1 MAITCASIHVLC
13 EESVSI
19 DSDSFASW
27 SPGWYTLIPR
37 EENRALLTDP
47 EASSKK
53 AKALSKTLHKTVLW
67 FFMFDE
73 DVLCFALYSDGKTA
87 AAFNALSSDKN
98 LSKIPALVGLE
109 ESYRKRLSKI
119 LTCADIEL
127 QIQLLEEF
135 FGVKLLLYPEMLA
148 EDPDCAVQIKNTVLF
163 KRFEAE
169 NKVPSGKSSPLQV
182 MLLFEQ
188 DGVLY
193 DSDWSHKYHQQEGC
207 LWVFQKHYWLY
218 ACEKAT
224 GAEEKPVCF
233 RNGQLEFISDEE
245 MLKHGTDQRYNV
257 TRSENPLFQHV
268 DFYDK
273 LLFSEDAPQPYTGKT
288 IRLPR
293 GFYGL
298 GFDEKKRFL
307 VYNEKSSFA
316 WIDENGKLMAKQ
328 HVRGDIIDHD
338 GDYLLTWEEKWD
350 TVEINGISI
359 LKRWY
364 GIIRGYRLFY
374 K

>member
-1 MAITCASIHVLC
+1 
-13 EESVSI
+13 
-19 DSDSFASW
+19 
-27 SPGWYTLIPR
+27 
-37 EENRALLTDP
+37 
-47 EASSKK
+47 
-53 AKALSKTLHKTVLW
+53 
-67 FFMFDE
+67 
-73 DVLCFALYSDGKTA
+73 
-87 AAFNALSSDKN
+87 
-98 LSKIPALVGLE
+98 
-109 ESYRKRLSKI
+109 
-119 LTCADIEL
+119 
-127 QIQLLEEF
+127 
-135 FGVKLLLYPEMLA
+135 
-148 EDPDCAVQIKNTVLF
+148 
-163 KRFEAE
+163 
-169 NKVPSGKSSPLQV
+169 
-182 MLLFEQ
+182 
-188 DGVLY
+188 
-193 DSDWSHKYHQQEGC
+193 
-207 LWVFQKHYWLY
+207 
-218 ACEKAT
+218 
-224 GAEEKPVCF
+224 
-233 RNGQLEFISDEE
+233 
-245 MLKHGTDQRYNV
+245 MLKHGTDQRYNA

-268 DFYDK
+268 DCYDK

>member
-27 SPGWYTLIPR
+27 SPGWQTLIPR
-37 EENRALLTDP
+37 EENRDLLTDP

-87 AAFNALSSDKN
+87 ATFNALSSDKN

-135 FGVKLLLYPEMLA
+135 FGVKLLLYPEMLT
-148 EDPDCAVQIKNTVLF
+148 EDPDCAIQIKDTLLF
-163 KRFEAE
+163 KQFEAE
-169 NKVPSGKSSPLQV
+169 SRVPSGKSSPLQV

-188 DGVLY
+188 DGVLS
-193 DSDWSHKYHQQEGC
+193 DSDWSHKYHQQKGC

-224 GAEEKPVCF
+224 GVEEKPVCF
-233 RNGQLEFISDEE
+233 RDGQLEFITDEE
-245 MLKHGTDQRYNV
+245 MLKHGRYNV
-257 TRSENPLFQHV
+257 TRNENPLFQHM
-268 DFYDK
+268 DCHDK

-364 GIIRGYRLFY
+364 GIIRGYRLFE

>member
-1 MAITCASIHVLC
+1 MAITYASIHVLC
-13 EESVSI
+13 EEAVSI

-27 SPGWYTLIPR
+27 SPGWQTLIPR
-37 EENRALLTDP
+37 EENRDLLTDP

-53 AKALSKTLHKTVLW
+53 AKALSKTLHRTVLW

-73 DVLCFALYSDGKTA
+73 DDLCFALYSDGKTA

-119 LTCADIEL
+119 LACEDIEL

-135 FGVKLLLYPEMLA
+135 FGVKLLLYPEMLT
-148 EDPDCAVQIKNTVLF
+148 EDPDCAIQIKDTVLF

-169 NKVPSGKSSPLQV
+169 NRVPSGKSSPLQV

-188 DGVLY
+188 DGVLS
-193 DSDWSHKYHQQEGC
+193 DSDWSHKYHKQKGC

-218 ACEKAT
+218 ALEKAT

-233 RNGQLEFISDEE
+233 RNGQLESISDEE

-257 TRSENPLFQHV
+257 TRNENPLFQHV
-268 DFYDK
+268 DCYDK